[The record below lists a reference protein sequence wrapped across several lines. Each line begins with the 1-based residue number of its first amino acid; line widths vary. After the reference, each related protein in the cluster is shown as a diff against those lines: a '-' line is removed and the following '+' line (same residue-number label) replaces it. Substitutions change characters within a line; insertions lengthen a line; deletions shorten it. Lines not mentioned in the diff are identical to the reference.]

1 MNIVYN
7 PIVQL
12 TIVEI
17 GKTLYR
23 VFKLDFQFCELFGEE
38 KIDFHG

>member
-1 MNIVYN
+1 MNIVDN
-7 PIVQL
+7 LIVQL

-23 VFKLDFQFCELFGEE
+23 VLKLDFQFCELFGRE
-38 KIDFHG
+38 K